1 MILSSVNGSNT
12 FIPVSGHLFRYVG
25 KDDPPEPAP
34 SAALLTPNSE
44 GRFIH
49 AGVTLK
55 RIPTWFAF
63 IEILLTGFVILALI
77 SVIAYAPVW
86 IIGGFFKKRR
96 RPAERPMRIW
106 PLLALLSLIA
116 FVCVIILC
124 SADAIGRLG
133 NVTLW
138 SLAIFATSLAFAA
151 ASLISA
157 WVAWRSRAEVAR
169 RGVRIYSMIVSA
181 ALVIA
186 TIYLA
191 YWGIIG
197 LRTWV

>member
-1 MILSSVNGSNT
+1 
-12 FIPVSGHLFRYVG
+12 
-25 KDDPPEPAP
+25 
-34 SAALLTPNSE
+34 
-44 GRFIH
+44 
-49 AGVTLK
+49 
-55 RIPTWFAF
+55 
-63 IEILLTGFVILALI
+63 VILALT
-77 SVIAYAPVW
+77 SVIVYAPVW

-116 FVCVIILC
+116 FVGVFTLC

-157 WVAWRSRAEVAR
+157 WVAWRSRAEGAR

-186 TIYLA
+186 TIYLV
-191 YWGIIG
+191 YWGIVG